1 MTLPRNVLR
10 FEVLLYLSLLLDTL
24 SAAFLD
30 RTPADTGDTTTANV
44 NMLAVVLVAFFLLL
58 VWLAARHRKNWARW
72 VLVGALGLSV
82 LSLLDA
88 LGSGGLTFATAVDVL
103 STALTA
109 AGLYFSF
116 TGDAKDW
123 FNSQSV

>member
-1 MTLPRNVLR
+1 VLR

-82 LSLLDA
+82 ISLLDA